1 MTRRPGRP
9 KKYLEFA
16 DLRGLRFRAY
26 IRESSGR
33 QAEAGRYGPDIQ
45 RAGIKAFCERE
56 GLPQPEK
63 EYFDAAS
70 GRSVERRTS
79 LQRALAEAEE
89 YDVLLFYHT
98 SRSFRNR
105 HEAALWKTNFRRARI
120 VIVFTEQRFISGDPR
135 SKTREAVDEI
145 VDEIHSDSISM
156 FVSQGV
162 RQKFERGGVN
172 GKPPL
177 GYKRYHGEPG
187 DPKNGSLTIDERG
200 RLTVR
205 TIFDLYL
212 TGQHSIA
219 SIAMRLNPMLDEE
232 GKPLHRSRLGQLLT
246 KGGVEEIL
254 HNRVYTGITVWA
266 PGTPDEETRPGIHE
280 AIVTEAEWEDAQR
293 IRIRRTHRQG
303 RRPARRPYPL
313 SRPAACYYCGAS
325 FVGDTGGRNGSR
337 RYRHHVSVDCLNRR
351 SYSAERLEGQMGQ
364 LLSSRLR
371 LPAGWEQL
379 CLQQLAEGQQPGP
392 EIERQRQYLERARKK
407 LQQMYAWGDME
418 EHEYRTQRE
427 EIARQLLALP
437 EPRPVILEDMRHG
450 AELLRDIGALWSHP
464 GVSQEQRETFV
475 DELFEKIQLDEIGIR
490 AVLPRAENRDLLA
503 VVQASWGGY
512 GRGGQIRTVD
522 LLVPNQAL

>member
-1 MTRRPGRP
+1 MTRRPSRGR
-9 KKYLEFA
+9 KFVELA
-16 DLRGLRFRAY
+16 DLRDKRIRSY
-26 IRESSGR
+26 VRESSQR
-33 QAEAGRYGPDIQ
+33 QAEADKFGPDIQ
-45 RAGIKAFCERE
+45 RGSIKAFCERE
-56 GLPQPEK
+56 GLPEPER

-70 GRSVERRTS
+70 GRNVDRRS
-79 LQRALAEAEE
+79 GLQRALAEAGE

-105 HEAALWKTNFRRARI
+105 HEAAIWKTNFRRAGA
-120 VIVFTEQRFISGDPR
+120 VIVFTEQGIISGDPR
-135 SKTREAVDEI
+135 FKAVEGMNELFDEL
-145 VDEIHSDSISM
+145 VSDSISM
-156 FVSQGV
+156 FVSQGM

-187 DPKNGSLTIDERG
+187 DPKNGSLIIDEQG
-200 RLTVR
+200 RRTVR
-205 TIFDLYL
+205 AVFDLYF

-232 GKPLHRSRLGQLLT
+232 DKPLHRSRLGQPLT
-246 KGGVEEIL
+246 KGSVEEIL

-266 PGTPDEETRPGIHE
+266 PGTPDEETRPGNHE

-293 IRIRRTHRQG
+293 IRVRRTHRQG
-303 RRPARRPYPL
+303 RRSARRPYPL

-351 SYSAERLEGQMGQ
+351 SHSADRLEGQMGQ

-371 LPAGWEQL
+371 LPSDWEQL
-379 CLQQLAEGQQPGP
+379 CLQQLAEEQQPGR
-392 EIERQRQYLERARKK
+392 EIERQRQHLERARKK
-407 LQQMYAWGDME
+407 LQQMYTWGDMG

-437 EPRPVILEDMRHG
+437 EPRPVILKDMRHG
-450 AELLRDIGALWSHP
+450 AELLRDVGALWSHP
-464 GVSQEQRETFV
+464 GVSQEQREAFV

-490 AVLPRAENRDLLA
+490 AILPRAEYRDLLA